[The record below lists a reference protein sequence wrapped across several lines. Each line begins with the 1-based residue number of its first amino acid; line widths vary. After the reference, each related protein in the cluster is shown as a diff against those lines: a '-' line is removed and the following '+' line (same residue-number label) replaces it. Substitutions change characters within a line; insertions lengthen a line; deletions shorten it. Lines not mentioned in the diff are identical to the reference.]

1 MRDRW
6 SIGGDAD
13 RPATSQLNLQPA
25 AYFFGDG
32 WNVGYSGNILADW
45 KASSGEVKCPAQ
57 GDPDHSRARQGHHLR
72 VTRRRRAMTRTRTAA
87 ILVAAVL
94 SVASGAAPAAAEW
107 NVDLYGGAAW
117 IQNSDLGVRGQD
129 DRGASVNLTLSDLDT
144 NLGFTVGVRGAYW
157 LEPLPF
163 PGFDLDA
170 FYMQIP
176 VPAQTTTGTAAFSGH
191 FLGKPISVDASG
203 VAHIPSATLPLF
215 GFAPELRLRW
225 PLMVDATFPNGRLQP
240 YFTGG
245 PAWAFSLKNEHI
257 AVELGGKIGAGL
269 AFQIVPWLALFSEY
283 RYIFFPGF
291 QLTDEHLTYRA
302 NINSHTVVVGLSW
315 RF

>member
-1 MRDRW
+1 MRKR
-6 SIGGDAD
+6 
-13 RPATSQLNLQPA
+13 TVTLLLTML
-25 AYFFGDG
+25 
-32 WNVGYSGNILADW
+32 VG
-45 KASSGEVKCPAQ
+45 
-57 GDPDHSRARQGHHLR
+57 
-72 VTRRRRAMTRTRTAA
+72 VTG
-87 ILVAAVL
+87 
-94 SVASGAAPAAAEW
+94 GAAPAGAEW
-107 NVDLYGGAAW
+107 NLDLYGGAAW
-117 IQNSDLGVRGQD
+117 IENSDLGVRGQD

-191 FLGKPISVDASG
+191 FLDKLISVDASG

-257 AVELGGKIGAGL
+257 VVEFGGKVGGGL
-269 AFQIVPWLALFSEY
+269 AFLFTPWLGLYAEY

-291 QLTDEHLTYRA
+291 ELTDKHLTYNA
-302 NINSHTVVVGLSW
+302 NINSHTVVSGISF